1 MTLDERGFATPS
13 VKLADLLERLWI
25 VEPLPAWLPTRNRLA
40 RLSQAPKH
48 HLADPA
54 LAARLLGLDAAG
66 LLVGGGPK
74 PTTVRDGPLRG
85 QFFESLVTMC
95 VRVLAQGAEARV
107 FHLRRRHQQL
117 PAGLTTRRRDRRRA
131 SGPAWP
137 VNGHRLSP
145 PVAVRA
151 AILQPARGAG
161 SPRLPQ
167 PPRLMSLSAK
177 NRAGHPAM
185 PSPVFNQRSTSP
197 LDQATSATRRR
208 RCSIIASTPATSER
222 ALEPVAGSISG
233 TWIPWSCAENVFI
246 GPGK

>member
-74 PTTVRDGPLRG
+74 PTTVRDGPLLG

-107 FHLRRRHQQL
+107 FHLRRRQ
-117 PAGLTTRRRDRRRA
+117 
-131 SGPAWP
+131 
-137 VNGHRLSP
+137 
-145 PVAVRA
+145 
-151 AILQPARGAG
+151 
-161 SPRLPQ
+161 
-167 PPRLMSLSAK
+167 
-177 NRAGHPAM
+177 
-185 PSPVFNQRSTSP
+185 
-197 LDQATSATRRR
+197 
-208 RCSIIASTPATSER
+208 
-222 ALEPVAGSISG
+222 
-233 TWIPWSCAENVFI
+233 
-246 GPGK
+246 